1 MGTIENILSIQL
13 ERDIFHNEGT
23 PVEGIAKQAIDKGYD
38 SLSPKQKYVLRPFL
52 SKKCTGYVDFIGENN
67 GCRKE
72 LSGEEL
78 LNAYEQYDDPDLLLC
93 ESCLEEAGYQAHR
106 KAKMFKD

>member
-38 SLSPKQKYVLRPFL
+38 SLSPKQKYVFNR
-52 SKKCTGYVDFIGENN
+52 SH
-67 GCRKE
+67 
-72 LSGEEL
+72 
-78 LNAYEQYDDPDLLLC
+78 ADLLIV
-93 ESCLEEAGYQAHR
+93 S
-106 KAKMFKD
+106 FID